1 MVKVSFNSSLGQ
13 KEPNKEVENSEVL
26 IPESRE
32 LENGV
37 SVWRQCRAWCMC
49 LGLAIMLSGVVAGG
63 VCLYRY
69 LAPKERLFFCGV
81 RGEDIEEDFMVWDRD
96 MAVPSR
102 LRDIQETIRVLQ
114 DDEVELID
122 VPMPEFGDSD
132 PAKIVH
138 DFPRRLTAYLDLK
151 LNRCYIIP
159 LNTSIVMPPKD
170 FLQLLDNYKAG
181 MYLPQSYVVHEQMM
195 VTERVDSVDL
205 GYFIRSLCYGKETY
219 RLQRRDTVLGM
230 QKREVQICHK
240 IIHFENTFG
249 VVTTICEPRIM
260 VSSASSQ
267 RHLILLLLLNV
278 LFVLGC
284 C

>member
-1 MVKVSFNSSLGQ
+1 MVKVSFNASLGQ

-37 SVWRQCRAWCMC
+37 SVWRQSRAWCMC
-49 LGLAIMLSGVVAGG
+49 LGLVIMLSGVIVGG
-63 VCLYRY
+63 AFLCSY
-69 LAPKERLFFCGV
+69 LGHQQKPVYFCGV
-81 RGEDIEEDFMVWDRD
+81 RYTEEDFMV
-96 MAVPSR
+96 
-102 LRDIQETIRVLQ
+102 RDIQEIIRVLQ

-138 DFPRRLTAYLDLK
+138 DFPSRLTAYLDLK

-195 VTERVDSVDL
+195 VAERVDSVDL

-230 QKREVQICHK
+230 RKREVQICHK